1 MTNSIKAK
9 IIRVGNS
16 HAIRIPKLIL
26 DQLRLGSEV
35 ELTVQSDEL
44 VIRSAH
50 HPRVGWDQ
58 QFQAMAANHDDQL
71 YADVSTEWDERE
83 WEW

>member
-1 MTNSIKAK
+1 MTNSLKAK

-35 ELTVQSDEL
+35 EMTVQSDEL
-44 VIRSAH
+44 IIRSAH
-50 HPRVGWDQ
+50 HNRAGWDQ
-58 QFQAMAANHDDQL
+58 QFQAMAASHDDQL
-71 YADVSTEWDERE
+71 YADVPTEWDDRE